1 MGIFSRGNEGALT
14 LDMTGLLAVFA
25 LKARRCWYEI
35 LV

>member
-14 LDMTGLLAVFA
+14 LDMTGLLAVVGI
-25 LKARRCWYEI
+25 KGKEV